1 MWLCIFIKHQ
11 NSTLPVLI
19 KYSNNWGILKDDTL
33 VYYDVKY
40 GSQKPIQELY
50 VSPLTY
56 SRFYI

>member
-40 GSQKPIQELY
+40 GSQKP
-50 VSPLTY
+50 LTHT
-56 SRFYI
+56 RTVCIPIDI